1 MKKFLIFKKLENGFG
16 DKLGSYESD
25 FKDDTSANRSYLAAE
40 PLASHFELPEGVDE
54 ECVTLEEIEGTFSLV
69 EKEELV
75 LVKRQS
81 KAESNLKSIRMLREL
96 LLKEADIE
104 IFKLE
109 DSGMDVS
116 AMRNYRKSLRDC
128 TDDLKEVDGK
138 AKLSCEDLIS
148 SEFIF
153 PVKP

>member
-1 MKKFLIFKKLENGFG
+1 MKFIIFKKLEEGYG
-16 DKLGSYESD
+16 EKLGSYESD
-25 FKDDTSANRSYLAAE
+25 FKDDSSARRSYLMAE
-40 PLASHFELPEGVDE
+40 PMASHFELPEGMDE
-54 ECVTLEEIEGTFSLV
+54 DCVVVEDGALV

-128 TDDLKEVDGK
+128 TNSLKKTNGE
-138 AKLSCEDLIS
+138 AELSCEDIIP
-148 SEFIF
+148 SEFQF
-153 PVKP
+153 PIKP